1 MEKDEN
7 ILERT
12 AAFASEHAGDD
23 CDRLLFNA
31 SKYPGIDMRLAVDT
45 ISGRKRLSRKLPDF
59 AAVDGLLYPGRLCTE
74 QCSSGACAAYKASL
88 VQSLVPG
95 AVVADITGGLG
106 ADACRMSRV
115 CSRVVCFER
124 NALLADCVRHNFKV
138 LGRDNIEVRNEEV
151 SQENIGLLL
160 SASEPSLVYADPA
173 RRNSGGG
180 RTFSI
185 RDYEP
190 DITAFVGDVFRHCRY
205 FLVKISP
212 MEDLDS
218 VFESLPQ
225 CREIHV
231 VSYAGECKELLLV
244 LDRDWPVAEAG
255 KERHGAVEEKHVAV
269 EKRKRVAVSL
279 SDDGITDIF
288 GFSKEEEA
296 AASPYFLESADEIR
310 PGMVLYVPSASI
322 LKAGAYNLF
331 AEKFSLTKLDV
342 STHLYLER
350 TDGGVGVSGRSC
362 GIPGKAYG
370 IIDVFFFDKKS
381 IAEVAC
387 KIKGRADVTAKNI
400 PLSSEELAR
409 RLKIKSGGGLHV
421 WGCRAAGKNILLLAE
436 RLFTYP

>member
-1 MEKDEN
+1 MKDGKRGKMMERNEN

-31 SKYPGIDMRLAVDT
+31 SKYPGIDMPLAVDT

-59 AAVDGLLYPGRLCTE
+59 AAVDGLLYPGRLCAE

-88 VQSLVPG
+88 VQSLVPR

-106 ADACRMSRV
+106 ADAFRMSRV

-138 LGRDNIEVRNEEV
+138 LGKDNIEVRNEEV
-151 SQENIGLLL
+151 SQENIGILL
-160 SASEPSLVYADPA
+160 SAPEPSLVYADPA
-173 RRNSGGG
+173 RRNSAGG

-190 DITAFVGDVFRHCRY
+190 DITAFIGDVFRLCRY

-255 KERHGAVEEKHVAV
+255 KERHGAVEEKHVDV

-296 AASPYFLESADEIR
+296 AASSYFLESADEIR
-310 PGMVLYVPSASI
+310 PGN
-322 LKAGAYNLF
+322 NLF

-370 IIDVFFFDKKS
+370 IIDVFSFDKKS
-381 IAEVAC
+381 IAEVAG

-421 WGCRAAGKNILLLAE
+421 WGCRAAGKNILLLTE
-436 RLFTYP
+436 RLQ